1 MAVTKIS
8 VPKTPKSAFNKNRLA
23 SGLLLAQ
30 LEHLE
35 TASGEYA
42 PPRKKRKKPLT
53 EGQVAARIHELTR
66 ALHPQAAHV
75 PLPSAR
81 MISHAEEPGASGGGA
96 APAGRKPPKKAAV
109 QPKKTAVQ
117 ERGRNARKRG

>member
-1 MAVTKIS
+1 MTVTKIS

-35 TASGEYA
+35 TAAGEY
-42 PPRKKRKKPLT
+42 PTPKNKRKKPLT

-66 ALHPQAAHV
+66 TLHPQVAHV
-75 PLPSAR
+75 QLPTPR
-81 MISHAEEPGASGGGA
+81 MISHAEEPGAVAGGA

-109 QPKKTAVQ
+109 QPKKAAVQ
-117 ERGRNARKRG
+117 KRGRNARKRG

>member
-1 MAVTKIS
+1 MAVAKIS
-8 VPKTPKSAFNKNRLA
+8 VPKTPKSAFNKNRPA

-35 TASGEYA
+35 TASGEY
-42 PPRKKRKKPLT
+42 PPPKKKGKKPLT

-75 PLPSAR
+75 QLPTAR
-81 MISHAEEPGASGGGA
+81 MISHAEEPGAVGGGA
-96 APAGRKPPKKAAV
+96 APAGRKAPSK
-109 QPKKTAVQ
+109 
-117 ERGRNARKRG
+117 RGRSARKRG

>member
-8 VPKTPKSAFNKNRLA
+8 VPKTPKSAFNKNRPA

-35 TASGEYA
+35 TASGEYP
-42 PPRKKRKKPLT
+42 PPRKRTKKPLT
-53 EGQVAARIHELTR
+53 EGEVAARIHELTR

-75 PLPSAR
+75 QLPTAR
-81 MISHAEEPGASGGGA
+81 MMSHAEEPGDVGGGT
-96 APAGRKPPKKAAV
+96 APAGRKTAKKAET
-109 QPKKTAVQ
+109 PR
-117 ERGRNARKRG
+117 RGRNARKRG

>member
-1 MAVTKIS
+1 MAVIKIN
-8 VPKTPKSAFNKNRLA
+8 VPKTPKSAFNKDRPA
-23 SGLLLAQ
+23 SGLLMAQ

-42 PPRKKRKKPLT
+42 PPRKKQKKPLT

-81 MISHAEEPGASGGGA
+81 MMNHTEEPGASGGGA

-109 QPKKTAVQ
+109 RK
-117 ERGRNARKRG
+117 RGRNARKRG

>member
-1 MAVTKIS
+1 MAVIKIS

-35 TASGEYA
+35 TASGGEYSA
-42 PPRKKRKKPLT
+42 PKKKSKKPLT

-75 PLPSAR
+75 PLPTAR
-81 MISHAEEPGASGGGA
+81 MMSHAEEPGDVGGGV
-96 APAGRKPPKKAAV
+96 APAGRKTARKAAA
-109 QPKKTAVQ
+109 PK
-117 ERGRNARKRG
+117 RGRNARKRG

>member
-8 VPKTPKSAFNKNRLA
+8 VPKTPKSAFNKNRQA

-35 TASGEYA
+35 TAAGDYQ
-42 PPRKKRKKPLT
+42 PPKKKGKKPLT

-66 ALHPQAAHV
+66 TLHPHAAHV
-75 PLPSAR
+75 QLPTER
-81 MISHAEEPGASGGGA
+81 MISHAEEPYAVGGGA
-96 APAGRKPPKKAAV
+96 TPVGRKAPKKAAA
-109 QPKKTAVQ
+109 PK
-117 ERGRNARKRG
+117 RGRKTRKRG

>member
-8 VPKTPKSAFNKNRLA
+8 VPKTPKSAFNKNRPA

-35 TASGEYA
+35 TAAGEYP
-42 PPRKKRKKPLT
+42 PPRKKGKKPLT
-53 EGQVAARIHELTR
+53 EGQVASRIHELTR

-75 PLPSAR
+75 PLPTAR
-81 MISHAEEPGASGGGA
+81 MISHAGEPGTADGGA
-96 APAGRKPPKKAAV
+96 APAGRKAPKKSAA
-109 QPKKTAVQ
+109 PK
-117 ERGRNARKRG
+117 RGRSARKRG

>member
-96 APAGRKPPKKAAV
+96 APAGRKPPKKAAG
-109 QPKKTAVQ
+109 QK
-117 ERGRNARKRG
+117 RGRNARKRG

>member
-1 MAVTKIS
+1 MAVTKIR
-8 VPKTPKSAFNKNRLA
+8 VPKTPKSAFNKNRPA

-42 PPRKKRKKPLT
+42 PPQKKRKKPLT
-53 EGQVAARIHELTR
+53 EGQVAVRIHELTR

-81 MISHAEEPGASGGGA
+81 MMNHMEEPGASGGGA

-109 QPKKTAVQ
+109 RK
-117 ERGRNARKRG
+117 RGRNARKRG

>member
-8 VPKTPKSAFNKNRLA
+8 VPKTPKSAFNKNRPA

-42 PPRKKRKKPLT
+42 PPRKKQKKPLT

-81 MISHAEEPGASGGGA
+81 MISHAEEPGAFGGGA
-96 APAGRKPPKKAAV
+96 APAGRKTARKAAA
-109 QPKKTAVQ
+109 PK
-117 ERGRNARKRG
+117 RGRNARQRG